1 MGQAWDKFKENTT
14 VHRLVA
20 LCLIILVLYAAR
32 SMMNT
37 ILLTFI
43 FPY

>member
-43 FPY
+43 